1 MQMTQRM
8 RHALPHLVMLMVSA
22 LLYWAAMQ
30 IDTRAAEGGRRIG
43 PDFWPKL
50 VIMVMGALCLYE
62 VVKRLVVKSNFT
74 AEGLTG
80 ELHHN
85 PAEPAP
91 AAGEAT
97 PAAAGVAQ
105 ATGQQ
110 PAQLEYPG
118 RLLAGIAVIGAFA
131 LGVDW
136 LGFFL
141 ATALFLAAF
150 MLIGGLRRPLLAC
163 AIALAGSFALIVIFM
178 RVAYISLPLGVGP
191 FREISLALLRLLG
204 VS

>member
-1 MQMTQRM
+1 MTHRL
-8 RHALPHLVMLMVSA
+8 RWALPHLVMLLVSA

-43 PDFWPKL
+43 PDFWPKAII
-50 VIMVMGALCLYE
+50 VIMGALCLYE
-62 VVKRLVVKSNFT
+62 VVKRLVVKSSFT

-85 PAEPAP
+85 PAGPAP
-91 AAGEAT
+91 VAEEAA
-97 PAAAGVAQ
+97 AAAGA
-105 ATGQQ
+105 APDSGQPPQ
-110 PAQLEYPG
+110 RDYPG
-118 RLLAGIAVIGAFA
+118 QLLAGIVLIAAFA

-136 LGFFL
+136 LGFFV
-141 ATALFLAAF
+141 ATAVFLSAF

-163 AIALAGSFALIVIFM
+163 AIGVAGSFALIVIFM
-178 RVAYISLPLGVGP
+178 RVAYISLPLGAGP
-191 FREISLALLRLLG
+191 FREVSLALLRLLG

>member
-1 MQMTQRM
+1 M
-8 RHALPHLVMLMVSA
+8 RRALPHLVMLLVSV

-62 VVKRLVVKSNFT
+62 VVKRLVVKTAFT
-74 AEGLTG
+74 ADGLV
-80 ELHHN
+80 EALHHN

-91 AAGEAT
+91 ATDEE
-97 PAAAGVAQ
+97 PAAAGAEPGAAQ
-105 ATGQQ
+105 PPQR
-110 PAQLEYPG
+110 EYPG
-118 RLLAGIAVIGAFA
+118 RLLAGILAIGAFA

-136 LGFFL
+136 LGFFV
-141 ATALFLAAF
+141 ATALFLAGF
-150 MLIGGLRRPLLAC
+150 MLIGGLRRPLLTF
-163 AIALAGSFALIVIFM
+163 ALAAAGSFALIVIFM
-178 RVAYISLPLGVGP
+178 RVAYISLPLGAGP
-191 FREISLALLRLLG
+191 FRALSLALLRLLG

>member
-1 MQMTQRM
+1 MSPRA
-8 RHALPHLVMLMVSA
+8 RWVLPHLVMLLVSV

-30 IDTRAAEGGRRIG
+30 IDTRTAEGGRRIG

-50 VIMVMGALCLYE
+50 VIVVMGALCLYE
-62 VVKRLVVKSNFT
+62 VVKRLVVKSDFT

-85 PAEPAP
+85 PAESAP

-105 ATGQQ
+105 AAGQP
-110 PAQLEYPG
+110 PAQREYPG

-131 LGVDW
+131 LGVDR

-163 AIALAGSFALIVIFM
+163 AIGATGSFALIVIFM
-178 RVAYISLPLGVGP
+178 RVAYISLPLGAGP

-204 VS
+204 VN